1 MPQKTP
7 NILVRV
13 VGDALSKG
21 KVSVDL
27 FTKTL
32 ERIQEAVNCI
42 GWAEIGV
49 DPQKRRKQQMP
60 ATGEMR
66 LYIVRT
72 TAGSLTAELELPKP
86 QDDLFPDR
94 KNINIQVVSRLKR
107 VVSCIQSKDYASLQK
122 ELPDAHYRRQIV
134 EYLNEIAPSP
144 EEKTKLEIGFTGSKD
159 RFSLTK
165 LQKKDHPEFFQD
177 ARPVTEEKR
186 PASESVINA
195 KCLASVSADTI
206 PRIRQVIDYEIDP
219 VSAQILD
226 LSTFIYGDSLFILK
240 KRMALSI
247 HREKDLFVI
256 DYGHLDIHAVG
267 FSSDE
272 VLNAFKEE
280 FSYIWHEYAMEDD
293 DNLLNRARILKTR
306 ILKLVKKAEPVE
318 SAQNS

>member
-1 MPQKTP
+1 MPQKPP
-7 NILVRV
+7 NIFVRV

-27 FTKTL
+27 FVKTL
-32 ERIQEAVNCI
+32 ESIQEAVNCI

-49 DPQKRRKQQMP
+49 DAQKRRKQQMP

-66 LYIVRT
+66 LYIVKT
-72 TAGSLTAELELPKP
+72 TPGSLTAELELPKP

-94 KNINIQVVSRLKR
+94 KDINIQVVNRLKR
-107 VVSCIQSKDYASLQK
+107 VVSCIQSKDYASLLK

-134 EYLNEIAPSP
+134 DHLNEIAPSP
-144 EEKTKLEIGFTGSKD
+144 EEKTRLEIGFTGSKD

-165 LQKKDHPEFFQD
+165 LQKKEYPEFFQD
-177 ARPVTEEKR
+177 
-186 PASESVINA
+186 A
-195 KCLASVSADTI
+195 KCLASVSADAI

-219 VSAQILD
+219 VSAQVLD
-226 LSTFIYGDSLFILK
+226 LSTFLYGDSLFILK

-247 HREKDLFVI
+247 HRENDLFVI
-256 DYGHLDIHAVG
+256 DYSHLDIHAVG

-293 DNLLNRARILKTR
+293 DNLLNHARILKTR